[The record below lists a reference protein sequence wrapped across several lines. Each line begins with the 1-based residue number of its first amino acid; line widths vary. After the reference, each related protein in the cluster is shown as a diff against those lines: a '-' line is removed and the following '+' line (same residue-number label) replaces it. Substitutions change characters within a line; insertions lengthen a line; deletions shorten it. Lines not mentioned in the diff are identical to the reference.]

1 MRNIDLFRDL
11 PWLELGPTEEVMG
24 RIEQHISTN
33 RGDFYSVF
41 GPSGCGKTRFMLE
54 LSKRLDAYD
63 HIVARDIVAGTDS
76 VLAQIAGM
84 LETSEDEAEIIAR
97 LEEVPPTGLKMVL
110 LVDDADRLTN
120 EELSF
125 LYHVK
130 EKINKINRKANI
142 VIVLFMDLNNQDI
155 FSKELLLHSNS
166 FTIGPINLTQVREF
180 IAHIYRYFGKEPH
193 YTLTELKQLHAF
205 SYGYPGRIARLIA
218 PDLEPCF
225 TFKKK
230 HAFWGLFLVILIALG
245 IYVAL
250 DYEELLSKLG
260 VELPVSEESLIIHD
274 SAVTPNYYSAI
285 TEMIEEAEQ
294 EQEDLSQGIIIIQG
308 SSDENVNGKLN
319 DQLLDDVID
328 EILDETQQADSP

>member
-1 MRNIDLFRDL
+1 MRNIDLLHDL

-33 RGDFYSVF
+33 RGDFYSVY

-54 LSKRLDAYD
+54 LSKRLDSFD
-63 HIVARDIVAGTDS
+63 HIVARNITAGQDS

-84 LETSEDEAEIIAR
+84 LETTEDEAEIIAR

-110 LVDDADRLTN
+110 LVDDADYLSN

-125 LYHVK
+125 LYRVK
-130 EKINKINRKANI
+130 EKINKINRKANV

-218 PDLEPCF
+218 PDLEPRF
-225 TFKKK
+225 VFKKK
-230 HAFWGLFLVILIALG
+230 HAFWGIFFVLLMALG
-245 IYVAL
+245 GYFAL
-250 DYEELLSKLG
+250 YYKTLLPMLG
-260 VELPVSEESLIIHD
+260 IELPITESSVITHD
-274 SAVTPNYYSAI
+274 SAITPSYFPAI
-285 TEMIEEAEQ
+285 EEMIEEAEQ
-294 EQEDLSQGIIIIQG
+294 TKEDISQGIIIIQD
-308 SSDENVNGKLN
+308 SDNIEMQ

-328 EILDETQQADSP
+328 EILDETQQNESL